1 MMGLIKK
8 KKLKLPFN
16 YLKIK
21 NKSIINCLNSFSLL
35 DSLKMF
41 TELRARQSKNIVNFY
56 KKETEKLLNSLK

>member
-1 MMGLIKK
+1 MGLIKK

-21 NKSIINCLNSFSLL
+21 NKSIINCLNSFCLL

-41 TELRARQSKNIVNFY
+41 TELRARQSKNIANFY